1 MRYINHLP
9 RVPVECKHLRVS
21 VRMDDLSVF
30 EPIEMEEVMK
40 LNLSESISYGV
51 NVDMSLPE
59 VNYVPLIEEHDIIP
73 MDDILFGIEKKTIQQ
88 IPLTSS
94 FDDKLTAKEQL
105 DIIHQSMKP
114 TTHSSVIQEE
124 FLVPTKM

>member
-73 MDDILFGIEKKTIQQ
+73 MDEILFGIEKK
-88 IPLTSS
+88 
-94 FDDKLTAKEQL
+94 FVKKN
-105 DIIHQSMKP
+105 
-114 TTHSSVIQEE
+114 
-124 FLVPTKM
+124 